1 MKWIIRAEILAAK
14 VKTFMRSKPLRV
26 SDMLSSLVLSSISL
40 MESGELEQWVALSLW
55 RNSPWNLK
63 RGRLC

>member
-40 MESGELEQWVALSLW
+40 MDSGELE
-55 RNSPWNLK
+55 
-63 RGRLC
+63 